1 MHWTFR
7 MNRLGPRDSVGGRGC
22 TFSLLLLSSF
32 LWVLRFPDDSQL
44 PLHPYPNKR
53 TLQIGS
59 YRSVLAGMVSQGRV
73 MLSKY
78 SNHVGETGVEEKA
91 S

>member
-7 MNRLGPRDSVGGRGC
+7 MNGLGPGDNVGGRGC
-22 TFSLLLLSSF
+22 TFSLFLLSSF
-32 LWVLRFPDDSQL
+32 LWVFRFLDSQP
-44 PLHPYPNKR
+44 PLHPFPNKR
-53 TLQIGS
+53 ALQIGS